1 MNKNHNVYEFSGN
14 LESAIKNGEFRYI
27 ITFPGITNPV
37 TKLLNTFD
45 DKKEFIEDSFKR
57 TLIKTRSPFRI
68 GTIQINILEVDNVYS
83 KEGINTNELTKL
95 IQTLCKNYKNNIIAF
110 PIMNNLVPFR
120 NKILEILN
128 DNVRDTKVVILN

>member
-83 KEGINTNELTKL
+83 KEGINTKGGLANSRVKH
-95 IQTLCKNYKNNIIAF
+95 
-110 PIMNNLVPFR
+110 VW
-120 NKILEILN
+120 
-128 DNVRDTKVVILN
+128 

>member
-27 ITFPGITNPV
+27 ITFPGITNSV

-68 GTIQINILEVDNVYS
+68 GTIQINVLEVDNIYS
-83 KEGINTNELTKL
+83 KEGINTTELTKL
-95 IQTLCKNYKNNIIAF
+95 IQTLCKNYKSNIIAF

-120 NKILEILN
+120 NKIIEVLN